1 MGKFP
6 RKLKRFRPVV
16 FVSPRLFPFW
26 RPPPRAR
33 LPFPFFPPTRLR
45 PPLERSPPVKAILLN
60 ASPRKNRNTASLL
73 AKVRDGLSDAGCET
87 SFVHLGALD
96 AFRPCITCLACKT
109 PRSRCNG
116 LCALRDSLRPVLE
129 ETLAADVLVLGSP
142 VYFHAPTAL
151 ARAFLE
157 RLLYPVLDYSPPVP
171 ASLLPR
177 PIRSAVLFTMHVVS
191 GALFDSLD
199 YPTLLGAV
207 PKALELLGPSEML
220 CFKGLS
226 TFSETGHYNVDPAF
240 RRLLSDIRRDTWP
253 ECERQAF
260 DLGRRLASHT

>member
-1 MGKFP
+1 M
-6 RKLKRFRPVV
+6 
-16 FVSPRLFPFW
+16 
-26 RPPPRAR
+26 
-33 LPFPFFPPTRLR
+33 
-45 PPLERSPPVKAILLN
+45 KAVLIN

-73 AKVRDGLSDAGCET
+73 AKVRDGLADAGCET
-87 SFVHLGALD
+87 SLVHLGPISL
-96 AFRPCITCLACKT
+96 RPCISCLACKT

-116 LCALRDSLRPVLE
+116 LCALRDPLRPVLE

-142 VYFHAPTAL
+142 VYFHAPSAL

-157 RLLYPVLDYSPPVP
+157 RLLYPVLDYSSPVP

-191 GALFDSLD
+191 DALFDSLD
-199 YPTLLGAV
+199 YPAILGSV

-226 TFSETGHYNVDPAF
+226 TFSETGRYNVDPAF
-240 RRLLSDIRRDTWP
+240 RQLLSDIRCDAWP
-253 ECERQAF
+253 DYERQAY
-260 DLGRRLASHT
+260 DLGRRLASPP